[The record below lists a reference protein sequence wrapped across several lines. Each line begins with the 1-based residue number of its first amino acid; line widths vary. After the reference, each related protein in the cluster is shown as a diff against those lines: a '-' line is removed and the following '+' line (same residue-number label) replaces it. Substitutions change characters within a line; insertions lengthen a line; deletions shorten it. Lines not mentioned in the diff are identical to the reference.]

1 MQFVH
6 DSDQSKSP
14 SMGAQEDN
22 KIGAEMLQ
30 ANSYGQQWTEEYK
43 ILWNAR

>member
-6 DSDQSKSP
+6 DSDQSNSP

-22 KIGAEMLQ
+22 KIRAEMLQ

-43 ILWNAR
+43 SLWNAR